1 MRHIMLKGD
10 FKMFTSHLLIFFG
23 FHSSLV
29 KGGIAE
35 ILQDPDPEH
44 EYAIIGKG
52 IFRMAVKHQ
61 VPIIPIYCFG
71 SSVLLKRFKLP
82 HFVEKLSLML
92 RVSLVIFFGR
102 WGLPIPFRQRLLYV
116 MGRPIYPL
124 LPKDVGAM
132 TNTSSSCDIVNKSAE
147 LMYQHYGQELVR

>member
-1 MRHIMLKGD
+1 M
-10 FKMFTSHLLIFFG
+10 SYLLIFYDFRT
-23 FHSSLV
+23 SLT

-44 EYAIIGKG
+44 EYAIIGRG

-61 VPIIPIYCFG
+61 VPIIPVYCFG
-71 SSVLLKRFKLP
+71 SSVLLKRLKLP

-92 RVSLVIFFGR
+92 RVSLVIFFGK

-116 MGRPIYPL
+116 MGRPIYPQS
-124 LPKDVGAM
+124 PENVGAITT
-132 TNTSSSCDIVNKSAE
+132 TNSCSDIVNQRAE
-147 LMYQHYGQELVR
+147 LMFQQYGQELIR